1 MGSKQPSAAEATSGP
16 ARQKAGSTRGKT
28 TQIGGEGGSWAVQ
41 IKQNERNAAEEDA
54 AALSAFAAGER
65 VGKKEGAHGKKH

>member
-1 MGSKQPSAAEATSGP
+1 MGSKPPSAAEATSGP

-54 AALSAFAAGER
+54 AAFVAGER
-65 VGKKEGAHGKKH
+65 VGKEEGAHGEKH